1 MEDPDWRKE
10 LRSYCKEEGFDDIV
24 VSAPGTE
31 PVENAVPFLKKD
43 GMLICFQEPNMEA
56 MQNFQSDMWQVTEQG
71 LMRAADLR

>member
-43 GMLICFQEPNMEA
+43 GMLILFSGTKYGSYA
-56 MQNFQSDMWQVTEQG
+56 KQSDMWQVTEQG